1 MNPLELRRRLLVAES
16 ELNRSQI
23 IVDCAEVAA
32 GVRLF
37 TERAKSFGSLLS
49 SAQILITATAAFQ
62 QGRSSACAGPS
73 SWLQTMIKGAGLIS
87 TVWFALKRLRKD
99 KTDKGSLAAP
109 SP

>member
-23 IVDCAEVAA
+23 IADCAEVTA
-32 GVRLF
+32 GVRWF
-37 TERAKSFGSLLS
+37 AERARSFSSLLS

-62 QGRSSACAGPS
+62 QGRSSAGAGPA
-73 SWLQTMIKGAGLIS
+73 SWLQTMVKGAGLVS

-99 KTDKGSLAAP
+99 RTVKGPAAA